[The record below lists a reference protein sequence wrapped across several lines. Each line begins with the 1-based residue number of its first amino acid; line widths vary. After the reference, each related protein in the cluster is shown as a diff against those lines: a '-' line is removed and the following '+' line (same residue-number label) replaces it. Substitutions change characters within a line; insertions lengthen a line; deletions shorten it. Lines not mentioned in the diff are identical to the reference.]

1 MAAVLAPVTG
11 QSVAVGH
18 VPLRSEVGSLAVHR
32 PGSVRGMV
40 MACHGMIWSVSLQA
54 SSFFH
59 FFLASSFCCQN
70 LPKGVAVYIVLR
82 NKA

>member
-40 MACHGMIWSVSLQA
+40 IA
-54 SSFFH
+54 
-59 FFLASSFCCQN
+59 
-70 LPKGVAVYIVLR
+70 
-82 NKA
+82 